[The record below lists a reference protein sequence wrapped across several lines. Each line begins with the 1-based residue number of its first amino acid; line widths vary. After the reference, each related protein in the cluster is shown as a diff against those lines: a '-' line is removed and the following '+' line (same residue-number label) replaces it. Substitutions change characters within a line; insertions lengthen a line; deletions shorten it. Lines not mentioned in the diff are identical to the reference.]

1 MVVDAAGRDV
11 HLRGIAA
18 AVGFGYERPRPAG
31 AHAPG
36 AGLDVT
42 DILGGDEVEVQPLRI
57 MHIAFSFPEPVEY
70 ETHAYHEDRRA
81 GCWREV
87 RCND

>member
-1 MVVDAAGRDV
+1 M
-11 HLRGIAA
+11 
-18 AVGFGYERPRPAG
+18 
-31 AHAPG
+31 
-36 AGLDVT
+36 T

-57 MHIAFSFPEPVEY
+57 MHIALSFPEPVEY